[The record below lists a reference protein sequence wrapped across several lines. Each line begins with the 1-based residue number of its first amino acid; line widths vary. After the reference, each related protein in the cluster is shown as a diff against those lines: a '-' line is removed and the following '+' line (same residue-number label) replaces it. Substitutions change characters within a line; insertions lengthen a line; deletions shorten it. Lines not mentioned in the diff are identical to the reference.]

1 MIALLWIGLA
11 LVSIAGVLFLVAW
24 WRARPGSSAAIFGP
38 AILVQITA
46 MFVGMLPQLFAPKL
60 ETLRNTGSIA
70 SIVLTV
76 AAFIIYR
83 RRLRAIKRA

>member
-1 MIALLWIGLA
+1 MTILLWIALT
-11 LVSIAGVLFLVAW
+11 LVSIASVLFLVAW
-24 WRARPGSSAAIFGP
+24 WRARPGSSEAIFGP
-38 AILVQITA
+38 AVLVQVTA

-60 ETLRNTGSIA
+60 ETVRNAGSVA

-76 AAFIIYR
+76 VAFIIYR